1 MLLIPICR
9 KSTEIDLLKKV
20 FQQLLLKWLVSLKMR
35 QIFNLNMK
43 IVSSTSKLFF
53 SNLLVLPFI

>member
-1 MLLIPICR
+1 MLLIPISR
-9 KSTEIDLLKKV
+9 ESTEIDLLKKV